1 MKNLSGKLIA
11 IDMYSC
17 AEEQIA
23 DAKVAEGILRK
34 GCEENSMAPR
44 EIICCQ
50 EDGNTEYSL
59 SAICKQGHVTLH
71 IYPEIG
77 LITADVFSC
86 SKDADQAAMGR
97 YLRDAFDADKSKITV
112 LDRVDFG
119 SESDM
124 KPSRQSKIKFTSR
137 TKNLGGKLKKMM
149 LKPRSI

>member
-17 AEEQIA
+17 AVEQIR
-23 DAKVAEGILRK
+23 DPKIAEELLRK
-34 GCEENSMAPR
+34 GCEESSMNPR
-44 EIICCQ
+44 EILCCQ
-50 EDGNTEYSL
+50 EDGNSEYSL

-86 SKDADQAAMGR
+86 YKDADQAGMGR
-97 YLRDAFDADKSKITV
+97 FLRDAFDADKSKITV

-124 KPSRQSKIKFTSR
+124 KPSRQSKIKFTCR

>member
-17 AEEQIA
+17 AEEQISNPS
-23 DAKVAEGILRK
+23 VAEEILRK
-34 GCEENSMAPR
+34 GCEETSMNPR
-44 EIICCQ
+44 DVICWQ
-50 EDGNTEYSL
+50 EDGSTEYSL
-59 SAICKQGHVTLH
+59 TAICKQGHVTLH
-71 IYPEIG
+71 IYPKIG

-86 SKDADQAAMGR
+86 YKDADQAAMGR

-124 KPSRQSKIKFTSR
+124 KPSRQSKIKLTCR
-137 TKNLGGKLKKMM
+137 TKNFGGKLKKMM

>member
-11 IDMYSC
+11 IDMYNC
-17 AEEQIA
+17 AVEQIT
-23 DAKVAEGILRK
+23 DPKVAEVLLRQ
-34 GCEENSMAPR
+34 GCEKNSMNPR
-44 EIICCQ
+44 EILCCQ

-86 SKDADQAAMGR
+86 YNDADQAGMGR
-97 YLRDAFDADKSKITV
+97 FLRDAFDADKSKITV

-124 KPSRQSKIKFTSR
+124 KPSRQSKITFTRR